1 MSRSPAPWGRDP
13 DGRDPGLAAERTD
26 LAWNRSGLALL
37 GCGAAVARGMTV
49 GDPLPG
55 RMAVGATILVLGG
68 VVWVLG
74 GWQARRRSSARG
86 PRRVAARYDL
96 LPVAV
101 GTAAVGVAAFVLG
114 LFFPA

>member
-1 MSRSPAPWGRDP
+1 MSGPTPF
-13 DGRDPGLAAERTD
+13 DGLDPGLASERTD

-37 GCGAAVARGMTV
+37 GCGAAVAKGMTV

-55 RMAVGATILVLGG
+55 RVAVGAVILVLGA
-68 VVWVLG
+68 VVWALG
-74 GWQARRRSSARG
+74 AWQARRRAAPGLARPVAR
-86 PRRVAARYDL
+86 PRDLWPVAA
-96 LPVAV
+96 

>member
-1 MSRSPAPWGRDP
+1 MSRPPDF
-13 DGRDPGLAAERTD
+13 DGRDPGRASERTD

-55 RMAVGATILVLGG
+55 RLAAGTAILLLGIA
-68 VVWVLG
+68 VWVLG
-74 GWQARRRSSARG
+74 AWQARRRSAPG
-86 PRRVAARYDL
+86 LRREVAGRRDL
-96 LPVAV
+96 LPIAV
-101 GTAAVGVAAFVLG
+101 GTAAIGVAAFTLG